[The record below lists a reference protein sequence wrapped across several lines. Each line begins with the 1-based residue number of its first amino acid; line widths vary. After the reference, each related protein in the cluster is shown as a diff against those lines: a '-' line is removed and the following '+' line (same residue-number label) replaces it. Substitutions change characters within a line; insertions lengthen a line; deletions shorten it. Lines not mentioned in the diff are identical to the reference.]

1 MKLFFIIAG
10 KTVFGQM
17 VTGQMSLTGM
27 EQVNSHPK
35 LPAKIQPVKRSIPV
49 IFLKIQ
55 SLLIFHR
62 LKF

>member
-27 EQVNSHPK
+27 EQVNLHQK
-35 LPAKIQPVKRSIPV
+35 LSAQNDKTGVFSRNSIFINSRPPLFYV
-49 IFLKIQ
+49 
-55 SLLIFHR
+55 
-62 LKF
+62 

>member
-27 EQVNSHPK
+27 EQVNSHQK
-35 LPAKIQPVKRSIPV
+35 LSAQNDKNGGFSRN
-49 IFLKIQ
+49 
-55 SLLIFHR
+55 SLFINL
-62 LKF
+62 

>member
-27 EQVNSHPK
+27 EQVNLLEKWSSQNEK
-35 LPAKIQPVKRSIPV
+35 TGD
-49 IFLKIQ
+49 FLEIH
-55 SLLIFHR
+55 FY
-62 LKF
+62 

>member
-27 EQVNSHPK
+27 EQVNSHQNIRLKTRKP
-35 LPAKIQPVKRSIPV
+35 L
-49 IFLKIQ
+49 IFLEIHFY
-55 SLLIFHR
+55 LILDHTWRYFM
-62 LKF
+62 